1 MIYIFAGFPNSGL
14 HAGGL
19 QYCIETVEE
28 LAILE
33 HDPVVQYRK
42 EGVYAAGSDEMLYPI
57 EYRMSEMCLR
67 DGITWDWFP
76 ENWSFGNGVTTHKTS
91 ASPDYKTVVH
101 GTDLD
106 LNEFLAQHGTTR
118 LADLELERIHVRHE
132 GGKEYEARWLLGT
145 CPKESHAVHLTWL
158 ITTHDLPDFVYD
170 RIRDLIEDGAEPEQ
184 AELYVQPDEPGKY
197 LSTFRPF
204 TKETN
209 AVPQHS

>member
-1 MIYIFAGFPNSGL
+1 MLYVFAGFPKSGL

-33 HDPVVQYRK
+33 HDPAVQYRK
-42 EGVYAAGSDEMLYPI
+42 EGVFASGSEEMLYPVD
-57 EYRMSEMCLR
+57 YHMSDLCIR

-76 ENWSFGNGVTTHKTS
+76 ENWAFGNGVSIHKTS

-106 LNEFLAQHGTTR
+106 LDEFLAQHGATR
-118 LADLELERIHVRHE
+118 LADLELERLHIRHE
-132 GGKEYEARWLLGT
+132 GWKEYEARWGPGA
-145 CPKESHAVHLTWL
+145 CPQESHVVHLTWL
-158 ITTHDLPDFVYD
+158 TTAHNLPGFIYN
-170 RIRDLIEDGAEPEQ
+170 RIRDLIEFDAAPEQ
-184 AELYVQPDEPGKY
+184 AGLYMQPDEPGKY

-204 TKETN
+204 KGEQH
-209 AVPQHS
+209 AVPQHP